1 MLQNKT
7 FTKILS
13 VVIALLLWVYVVGEI
28 NPTTTKR
35 FDNIPVKLL
44 NTENHASKGF
54 VALNAEDFA
63 VSLTVEGKRA
73 DILSLKLENILV
85 TADLFGYYGLG
96 ENYVNVNVELP
107 NGITLVESNP
117 SKLKVII
124 DELISEN
131 KPVKITYTGEL
142 AEDVEPGQISVM
154 PESLEIKGARS
165 IVEQVAYIG
174 AEVGTDQLSDES
186 TTIKAKALAYN
197 GAGEIVNGVKLAE
210 NTITVSAKLTNTKT
224 VPLLVGILGE
234 ESPDLQITTFDIP
247 KTVKIRGDKAVIDQI
262 EELSAKE
269 IDLNDYKV
277 SADIPLEVFLPEG
290 VELAEATESLVA
302 KLVIKGLSSK
312 SFEYNTSVIRIDGLA
327 TGFAAEIVPSNLI
340 VSVADKDV
348 VLNQINSTDIVI
360 SINLQGLLA
369 GTHQVPV
376 KAMIDEASN
385 NITIGPK
392 EVSVI
397 VVEAL

>member
-35 FDNIPVKLL
+35 LDNIPVKLL

-54 VALNAEDFA
+54 VALSAEDFT

-73 DILSLKLENILV
+73 DVLSLDLENILV

-96 ENYVNVNVELP
+96 ENYINVNVELP
-107 NGITLVESNP
+107 HGITLVESSP

-142 AEDVEPGQISVM
+142 DEDVEPGQISVI
-154 PESLEIKGARS
+154 PESLEIQGARS

-174 AEVGTDQLSDES
+174 AEVDTGKLSNES
-186 TTIKAKALAYN
+186 TSIKAKALAYN

-210 NTITVSAKLTNTKT
+210 NTINVTAKLMNTKT
-224 VPLLVGILGE
+224 VPLLVGIIGE
-234 ESPDLQITTFDIP
+234 ESPNLQIANFDIP
-247 KTVKIRGDKAVIDQI
+247 KTVKIRGDKAVIEQI

-269 IDLNDYKV
+269 IDLNNYKV

-290 VELAEATESLVA
+290 VELAEGPESLVA

-340 VSVADKDV
+340 VSVADKDA
-348 VLNQINSTDIVI
+348 VLNEINSTDFVI
-360 SINLQGLLA
+360 SIDLQGLEA

-376 KAMIDEASN
+376 KAKINDSSK

-397 VVEAL
+397 ILESQ